1 MLMYF
6 YQIILLW
13 LLFAGLFTPNSGNAQ
28 TIAGAASNHNP
39 DSTKVGWFQW
49 GAGTLK
55 ADMVWRSQPYQNDFT
70 PNYFTRL
77 GYNQQLNFFDIPIRM
92 DMLISSENS
101 SINRVNHFTID
112 FDQQA
117 LLSKIQNKRKEKE
130 KFFKNKLSISNYE
143 LEKCSS
149 EIRAKVDKR
158 DKYKSR
164 LKELEDEERIIQDS
178 IKQVNN
184 LAKNIVGHSGSD
196 SVTKKKQALEAKL
209 DFIYQRKK
217 EFTINVDKWNEE
229 LSRLNQLNLSISQ
242 QSKYDSLMGLLN
254 SEDKEVRNQ
263 AKHALKK
270 YNHSMEGFNDINLE
284 KLSLG
289 TISPNYSELSLNNIT
304 INGAEVE
311 LTKGRWQFGM
321 MGGIGSS
328 NRGFIDPRTIS
339 SFQLNQYL
347 GGVQF
352 GYQNKN
358 VSVRMFNLIGESKFR
373 NMPSMDSKT
382 TPFINAVQ
390 SVLLEFK
397 PIESLSIELE
407 TANSGNYSNFAELT
421 NQLINNYKSGSRY
434 AFRGKMVFNGIRTV
448 VLSGSFKQINSDF
461 NNNLS
466 SFIRNNSRIFD
477 FTIEKSFF
485 TFIKAKLSYRLNQFG
500 IGEIDNNY
508 SKSQNLFYS
517 LQTKFKRLP
526 NLSISFNPNVQEV
539 VRNSSIFLIENTVL
553 NCRLSHLY
561 RRNKYQVTSSLNYS
575 KINTIMDSVNLQL
588 NQYSLIFSGNKT
600 GLGSISFNYLVS
612 SSNKLEDSI
621 SFSQIGLTT
630 SIQLNKRLTLNSN
643 STYSFLKAGYRVH
656 ASILVSAKLADRIS
670 INLGLGI
677 QQIEA
682 VLKQKVTE
690 LRVGAVLRVNRT
702 TH

>member
-1 MLMYF
+1 
-6 YQIILLW
+6 
-13 LLFAGLFTPNSGNAQ
+13 
-28 TIAGAASNHNP
+28 
-39 DSTKVGWFQW
+39 
-49 GAGTLK
+49 
-55 ADMVWRSQPYQNDFT
+55 
-70 PNYFTRL
+70 
-77 GYNQQLNFFDIPIRM
+77 
-92 DMLISSENS
+92 
-101 SINRVNHFTID
+101 
-112 FDQQA
+112 
-117 LLSKIQNKRKEKE
+117 
-130 KFFKNKLSISNYE
+130 
-143 LEKCSS
+143 
-149 EIRAKVDKR
+149 
-158 DKYKSR
+158 
-164 LKELEDEERIIQDS
+164 
-178 IKQVNN
+178 
-184 LAKNIVGHSGSD
+184 
-196 SVTKKKQALEAKL
+196 
-209 DFIYQRKK
+209 
-217 EFTINVDKWNEE
+217 
-229 LSRLNQLNLSISQ
+229 
-242 QSKYDSLMGLLN
+242 
-254 SEDKEVRNQ
+254 
-263 AKHALKK
+263 
-270 YNHSMEGFNDINLE
+270 
-284 KLSLG
+284 
-289 TISPNYSELSLNNIT
+289 
-304 INGAEVE
+304 
-311 LTKGRWQFGM
+311 
-321 MGGIGSS
+321 
-328 NRGFIDPRTIS
+328 
-339 SFQLNQYL
+339 
-347 GGVQF
+347 
-352 GYQNKN
+352 
-358 VSVRMFNLIGESKFR
+358 
-373 NMPSMDSKT
+373 
-382 TPFINAVQ
+382 
-390 SVLLEFK
+390 
-397 PIESLSIELE
+397 LSIELE